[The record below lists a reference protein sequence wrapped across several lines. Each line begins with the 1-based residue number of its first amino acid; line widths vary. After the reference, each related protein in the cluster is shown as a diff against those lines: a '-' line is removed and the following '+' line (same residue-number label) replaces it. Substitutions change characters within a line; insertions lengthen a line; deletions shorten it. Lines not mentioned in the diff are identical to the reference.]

1 MSEAIGVVK
10 RLMEEFSR
18 LPGIGKKT
26 AERLTYH
33 LLRVENQ
40 EAQNL
45 AKAIVELR
53 EKVRPCSKCYNLSE
67 EDPCPIC
74 SNDKRDHSLIC
85 VVESPGD
92 VAAIE
97 KSGEYSGLYHVLG
110 GVLSPLD
117 GIVPDDLTVDHLK
130 SRIDKLNIKE
140 IIIATNPNTE
150 GETTAHWLS
159 EQITGMGVKVSRIAL
174 GLPMGSDLELA
185 DKVTLGKAIS
195 GRKLLMGQE
204 QNPN

>member
-10 RLMEEFSR
+10 RLMDEFSR

-40 EAQNL
+40 EARNL
-45 AKAIVELR
+45 SEAIMELR
-53 EKVRPCSKCYNLSE
+53 EKVHPCSECYNLSE

-74 SNDKRDHSLIC
+74 TDEKRDRSLVC

-117 GIVPDDLTVDHLK
+117 GIGPDDLTVEKLQ
-130 SRIDKLNIKE
+130 SRLSGLDIKE

-159 EQITGMGVKVSRIAL
+159 EQFSGMGVKVSRIAL
-174 GLPMGSDLELA
+174 GLPIGSDLELA
-185 DKVTLGKAIS
+185 DRVTLGRALS
-195 GRKLLMGQE
+195 GRKTLSD
-204 QNPN
+204 

>member
-1 MSEAIGVVK
+1 MSEVIGVVK
-10 RLMEEFSR
+10 RLMDEFSR

-33 LLRVENQ
+33 LLRVDSQ
-40 EAQNL
+40 EARNL
-45 AKAIVELR
+45 SEAIVELR
-53 EKVRPCSKCYNLSE
+53 EKIRPCSECYNLSE

-74 SNDKRDHSLIC
+74 SDEKRDRSLVC

-97 KSGEYSGLYHVLG
+97 KAGEYSGIYHVLG

-117 GIVPDDLTVDHLK
+117 GIGPESLTVEQLK
-130 SRIDKLNIKE
+130 SRISDLDVKE

-159 EQITGMGVKVSRIAL
+159 EQLSGMGVIVSRIAL

-185 DKVTLGKAIS
+185 DKVTLGRALS
-195 GRKLLMGQE
+195 GRKILSE
-204 QNPN
+204 